1 MDLNKMTM
9 IEKAQY
15 LLSLCLQLQAA
26 PDGSGYIEARRGTG
40 ATVICYLYGHVG
52 RLSIDIHADGW
63 TTGASATDV
72 YEFDLIEP
80 DVSDIYWRRPEYAQ
94 AMFCECVAR
103 LQSLIAA
110 QGGDNDVQAR

>member
-1 MDLNKMTM
+1 MTM

-15 LLSLCLQLQAA
+15 LLGLCMQLQAV
-26 PDGSGYIEARRGTG
+26 PDGSGYIEARSATRHAG
-40 ATVICYLYGHVG
+40 ATVICHLYGHVG

-72 YEFDLIEP
+72 YEFDLTEP

-103 LQSLIAA
+103 LQALIAA
-110 QGGDNDVQAR
+110 QGGDSDVQAR